1 MSITTRTGDNGETG
15 LLGGERVSKS
25 SPRLEA
31 YGTIDELNSVIGVAL
46 SESSVPKEILE
57 HLKEV
62 QRLLFRM
69 GTDLATPLEINAK
82 IERMNKKDIDQ
93 IESWITELE
102 QALPLLKKFIL
113 PSGSRLGALLHQART
128 VCRRAER
135 RAVALA
141 ETEKI
146 NTHVQIYLNRLS
158 DYLFLAAREAN
169 RRVGAGEV
177 EV

>member
-1 MSITTRTGDNGETG
+1 MSITTRSGDHGETG

-31 YGTIDELNSVIGVAL
+31 YGTIDELNAVLGVVLA
-46 SESSVPKEILE
+46 EENVPEEISA
-57 HLKEV
+57 HLHEV

-69 GTDLATPLEINAK
+69 GTDLATSLDRQVK
-82 IERMNKKDIDQ
+82 IERMDQKDVDQ
-93 IESWITELE
+93 IEVWITDLE
-102 QALPLLKKFIL
+102 QALSLLKRFIL

-135 RAVALA
+135 RVVALA
-141 ETEKI
+141 ELEQI
-146 NTHVQIYLNRLS
+146 NTHVQVYLNRLS

-169 RRVGAGEV
+169 RRAGAQEV